1 MRHDPGQVL
10 RVDGVQDIEEVLA
23 AWASL
28 SSILVLEVDV
38 EGGIFFEVLPQ
49 VLDRQLIPVR
59 HMDELD
65 ILLLEQLLLIGK
77 DLPEEVLVDL

>member
-59 HMDELD
+59 HMDELY